1 MTKMPQQITDDRKK
15 QMRQNII
22 KHRQTLFQYLESIND
37 TVLKPKIK
45 LNLSDSEKLNLNTK
59 SKKKSELKNKS
70 ETNLNN
76 SKQIP
81 RLEKVKEES
90 IDIYSENSDDFLSVG
105 SNEEWFS
112 SYSTSDE
119 IDVDSRRRPAKQDI
133 NNKWNDEKKNA
144 RKYICIN

>member
-1 MTKMPQQITDDRKK
+1 MPQQITDDRKK

-45 LNLSDSEKLNLNTK
+45 LNSSNSEKLNLNTN
-59 SKKKSELKNKS
+59 SKKKPKLKNEL
-70 ETNLNN
+70 ETNLNTS

-81 RLEKVKEES
+81 RLGKFKEES
-90 IDIYSENSDDFLSVG
+90 IELYSENSDDFLSVE

-119 IDVDSRRRPAKQDI
+119 IDADSRRRPAKQGI
-133 NNKWNDEKKNA
+133 NKWSDEKKNA
-144 RKYICIN
+144 CKYICMN